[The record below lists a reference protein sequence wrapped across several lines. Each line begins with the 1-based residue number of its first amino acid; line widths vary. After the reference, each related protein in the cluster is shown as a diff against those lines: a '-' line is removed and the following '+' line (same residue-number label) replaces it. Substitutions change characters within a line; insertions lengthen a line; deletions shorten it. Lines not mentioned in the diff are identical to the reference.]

1 MEEKIGMFRT
11 AKYVAGPIGGGMCN
25 LIFSPSETKVMSIN
39 SPTFMDVN
47 LRFAYSMVHTD
58 LFNFE
63 HTEFVDRQEESVES
77 EGSLSITGGLNSP
90 WQVDLN
96 KLSKILDKWI
106 QS

>member
-1 MEEKIGMFRT
+1 
-11 AKYVAGPIGGGMCN
+11 
-25 LIFSPSETKVMSIN
+25 
-39 SPTFMDVN
+39 
-47 LRFAYSMVHTD
+47 MVHTD